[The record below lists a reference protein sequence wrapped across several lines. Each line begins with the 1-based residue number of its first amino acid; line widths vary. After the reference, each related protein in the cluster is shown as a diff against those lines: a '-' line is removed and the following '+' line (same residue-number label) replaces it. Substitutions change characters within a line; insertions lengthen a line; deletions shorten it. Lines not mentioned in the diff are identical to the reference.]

1 MKAVKWNKLVFFGAA
16 FYLFAEGLQAQSCV
30 APQGAGFRIPA
41 AVSVL
46 EKKVVLEK
54 GAPLYTQ
61 NLLLPDWNADNLP
74 FFCRIEHKWSKNK
87 ATAFKFRL
95 GSVDYVDWLEG
106 KSHFAT
112 FAP

>member
-1 MKAVKWNKLVFFGAA
+1 MKAAKWNKLVFFGAVVS
-16 FYLFAEGLQAQSCV
+16 LFAGGLRAQSCA
-30 APQGAGFRIPA
+30 APQGAGFRIPTA
-41 AVSVL
+41 MPVL
-46 EKKVVLEK
+46 DKKVVLEK
-54 GAPLYTQ
+54 GVPLYTQ
-61 NLLLPDWNADNLP
+61 NLLLPDWDADNLP